1 MKTIKKRTTSKLRWG
16 VVGCGKFSE
25 GSLIPTLRL
34 LRKSTLNSVFSNN
47 AQRAKVIAEKFGVE
61 ESFSNL
67 DDFLKSDIDVVY
79 IGSANA
85 DHYEQVVKA
94 ARAGKHI
101 LCEKPLALT
110 SVQAEEM
117 VNVCRE
123 NNVQFGVNYPYRF
136 HPLMLKAKEFMDRQ
150 LLGKLVSVNL
160 NFNIDLP
167 PSSNF
172 RFNKRLSGGGAL
184 RDLGTHMIDILRFFG
199 GDIVSIDGLVDNII
213 YNSEVDDFAA
223 GIVKFENSG
232 YGYFNVSFN
241 SKKAFNRM
249 ELLGHK
255 GALSIESLIG
265 AKHATSKLT
274 ILLEGEA
281 KKAFRKRGNK
291 LLNLLRSMQNAFLK
305 NETPLVT
312 GYDGYI
318 NLKLMEELETKYQA
332 RENKND

>member
-1 MKTIKKRTTSKLRWG
+1 MKTMKRYSTAKLRWG

-47 AQRAKVIAEKFGVE
+47 IQRANFIAEKFGVAQ
-61 ESFSNL
+61 SFSNL
-67 DDFLKSDIDVVY
+67 DDFLKSDIDAVY

-85 DHYEQVVKA
+85 DHYEQVLKS
-94 ARAGKHI
+94 ARAGKHV
-101 LCEKPLALT
+101 LCEKPLAIT
-110 SVQAEEM
+110 SAQAEEM

-123 NNVQFGVNYPYRF
+123 NNVQFAVNYTYRF
-136 HPLMLKAKEFMDRQ
+136 HPLILKAKEIMDRQ
-150 LLGKLVSVNL
+150 LLGKLVSANL
-160 NFNIDLP
+160 NFNIDFP
-167 PSSNF
+167 PGSNF
-172 RFNKRLSGGGAL
+172 RFNKKLSGGGAL
-184 RDLGTHMIDILRFFG
+184 RDLGTHMIDLLRFFG
-199 GDIVSIDGLVDNII
+199 GEILSIDGLVDNII
-213 YNSEVDDFAA
+213 YKSEVDDFAA

-241 SKKAFNRM
+241 SKKAFNRI
-249 ELLGHK
+249 ELIGHK
-255 GALSIESLIG
+255 GAVSIESLIG

-274 ILLEGEA
+274 ILLGGEA

-291 LLNLLRSMQNAFLK
+291 LLNLLRSIQNAFLK

-332 RENKND
+332 RENKSN